1 MALAGLMLYATVIS
15 VVGVVRRV
23 QLTRREALSIAITAA
38 LCGLFAYLCTL
49 PLSVCVSCACRV
61 VCVHI
66 GVERVEGDEGS
77 EQGSR
82 SRVALLF
89 HPIHVRPIK
98 RPVDRIQLKT
108 TKDTAR

>member
-49 PLSVCVSCACRV
+49 PLSVCVSCRAATDGFVGGGGQQRF
-61 VCVHI
+61 
-66 GVERVEGDEGS
+66 S
-77 EQGSR
+77 W
-82 SRVALLF
+82 
-89 HPIHVRPIK
+89 
-98 RPVDRIQLKT
+98 
-108 TKDTAR
+108 